1 QGDKFA
7 TYVSKDL
14 GLKNAVIII
23 DQSNVYSLGLA
34 RAFENSFKN
43 NGGKI
48 KKLVINSGDKDFR
61 AVVSQLKSL

>member
-1 QGDKFA
+1 LIAPVASGDKLLDKKKYASRVCFKDNFQGDKFA

-34 RAFENSFKN
+34 RAFENS
-43 NGGKI
+43 
-48 KKLVINSGDKDFR
+48 
-61 AVVSQLKSL
+61 